1 MNQDPVKQERCE
13 LRKKQLL
20 WLMDNFTGP
29 VYTPDCSNNMASLS
43 DTFNIEDNNELEG
56 YNACGLTMA
65 ILNYEPKNIKAYE
78 MSYYGVA
85 TFMRNVQIYLPKFL
99 RYKDITLWNPS
110 SWSTGTSN
118 VAESTIEI
126 MDKFTN
132 WLFSIKSRI
141 LDDFTVKYLMGGK
154 LQYLEIMKRR
164 YKRQYSEKYE
174 PELGNTTNNT
184 EEVQVIFEE
193 KNETN

>member
-13 LRKKQLL
+13 LRKKQLQ

-29 VYTPDCSNNMASLS
+29 VYTPECSNNMASLS
-43 DTFNIEDNNELEG
+43 DSFNIEDNNELEG

-78 MSYYGVA
+78 MSYCGVA
-85 TFMRNVQIYLPKFL
+85 TFMRNVQTYLPKFL
-99 RYKDITLWNPS
+99 RYKDLTLWNPS
-110 SWSTGTSN
+110 SWTTGTSTI
-118 VAESTIEI
+118 AEATAEI

-132 WLFSIKSRI
+132 WLFSMKSRI
-141 LDDFTVKYLMGGK
+141 LDDFTLKYLMGGK
-154 LQYLEIMKRR
+154 LQYLEVMKRR

-174 PELGNTTNNT
+174 PELVNSPSNT
-184 EEVQVIFEE
+184 EVQVIFEE

>member
-13 LRKKQLL
+13 LRRNQLI
-20 WLMDNFTGP
+20 WIMDNFTGP
-29 VYTPDCSNNMASLS
+29 VYVPECSNSMASLS
-43 DTFNIEDNNELEG
+43 DTFRLENNNELEG

-65 ILNYEPKNIKAYE
+65 ILNYEPKNTKATE

-85 TFMRNVQIYLPKFL
+85 TFMRNIQVYIPKFL

-110 SWSTGTSN
+110 SWSTGTSTIS
-118 VAESTIEI
+118 ESTAEI
-126 MDKFTN
+126 MNKFTN
-132 WLFSIKSRI
+132 WLFSMKSRI

-154 LQYLEIMKRR
+154 PQYLEIMKRR
-164 YKRQYSEKYE
+164 YRRQYSDKYE
-174 PELGNTTNNT
+174 PELENTTNNT
-184 EEVQVIFEE
+184 DVQIVFED

>member
-29 VYTPDCSNNMASLS
+29 VYTPECSNSMASLS
-43 DTFNIEDNNELEG
+43 DTFSLENSNELEG

-65 ILNYEPKNIKAYE
+65 ILNYEPKNPKASE
-78 MSYYGVA
+78 MNYYGIA
-85 TFMRNVQIYLPKFL
+85 TFMRNIQVYLPKFL

-110 SWSTGTSN
+110 SWTMGTSSI
-118 VAESTIEI
+118 AESTAEI

-132 WLFSIKSRI
+132 WLFSMKSRI

-154 LQYLEIMKRR
+154 PQYLEVMKRR

-174 PELGNTTNNT
+174 PELVSTDNNT
-184 EEVQVIFEE
+184 DVQIVFED